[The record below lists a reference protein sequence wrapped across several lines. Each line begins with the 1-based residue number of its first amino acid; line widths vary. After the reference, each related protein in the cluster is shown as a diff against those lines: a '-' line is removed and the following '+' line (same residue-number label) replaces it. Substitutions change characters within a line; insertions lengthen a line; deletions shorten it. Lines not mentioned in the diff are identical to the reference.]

1 MTPPSEAC
9 LIIQQLY
16 ILDPLSPGIIRS
28 ICIIAISWALL
39 LRVLIALTK
48 LNWFG
53 LGSGGV
59 GIRVLATRDVVMSHV
74 VSLI

>member
-1 MTPPSEAC
+1 MYINIQENLVNTPSGAS
-9 LIIQQLY
+9 LILQRLY

-53 LGSGGV
+53 LGSG
-59 GIRVLATRDVVMSHV
+59 RVEWVFGCS
-74 VSLI
+74 

>member
-1 MTPPSEAC
+1 MTPPNEAS
-9 LIIQQLY
+9 LIKQRIY
-16 ILDPLSPGIIRS
+16 ILDPLSPGLIRS

-53 LGSGGV
+53 LGSGGGV
-59 GIRVLATRDVVMSHV
+59 FGCS
-74 VSLI
+74 